1 MMKAL
6 QRELDNCRKRI
17 DDLKKAVQNMYI
29 DKAKGIISEREYTDF
44 RDSFQKEL
52 LLCQERI
59 GEFEQQRDS
68 MEQKMRDN
76 RSKTEVMK
84 AYANIEKLDRDMIDK
99 MVDYIEIGR
108 LENKQHRDDLPPIT
122 IYWKF

>member
-1 MMKAL
+1 
-6 QRELDNCRKRI
+6 
-17 DDLKKAVQNMYI
+17 MYI

-122 IYWKF
+122 IHWKF